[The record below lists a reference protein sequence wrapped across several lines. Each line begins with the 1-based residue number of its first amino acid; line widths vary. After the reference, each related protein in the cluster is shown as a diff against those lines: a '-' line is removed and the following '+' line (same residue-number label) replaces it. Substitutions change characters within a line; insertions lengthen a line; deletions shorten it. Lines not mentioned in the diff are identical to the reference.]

1 MTAVVIATL
10 YVAAVVPLGFYTA
23 SFLLMLAMPLGL
35 GFRRGIYALFTA
47 VAFVAIVYL
56 VFTVLLRK
64 PLPREAILSLSGV
77 GG

>member
-1 MTAVVIATL
+1 
-10 YVAAVVPLGFYTA
+10 
-23 SFLLMLAMPLGL
+23 MLAMPLGL